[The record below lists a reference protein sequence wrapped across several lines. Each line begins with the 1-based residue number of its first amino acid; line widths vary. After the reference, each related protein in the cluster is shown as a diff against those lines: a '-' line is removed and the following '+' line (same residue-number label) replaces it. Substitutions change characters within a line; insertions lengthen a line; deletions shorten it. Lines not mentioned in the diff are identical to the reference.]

1 MEGDHKKEKPK
12 IVIVGAGLAGLTC
25 AYRLFKSGIMCKV
38 FEASERVGGRCFS
51 IRNYF
56 LDNQIAEH
64 GGELIDSE
72 HNEIKELAKEIGLKL
87 ENLIDIDK
95 KENKPFYFFNGQPY
109 SYDEAREI
117 AEAIKNRKIV
127 VVNTTAMETKVAQRL
142 VDFISGAC
150 CVLGA
155 QLQEV
160 EQRVYLLSP
169 SNVEVSNELRT
180 EISSKALFNWN
191 K

>member
-1 MEGDHKKEKPK
+1 MSNMFGK
-12 IVIVGAGLAGLTC
+12 
-25 AYRLFKSGIMCKV
+25 F
-38 FEASERVGGRCFS
+38 
-51 IRNYF
+51 
-56 LDNQIAEH
+56 
-64 GGELIDSE
+64 
-72 HNEIKELAKEIGLKL
+72 KEIIGLGEYDDDDFEDL
-87 ENLIDIDK
+87 EEVEEEEEVEEVEPIISK
-95 KENKPFYFFNGQPY
+95 QRGNKVVNIHNSACAKVMVVKPG

-117 AEAIKNRKIV
+117 SDAIKNRKIV
-127 VVNTTAMETKVAQRL
+127 VVNTTAMETKTAQRL

-169 SNVEVSNELRT
+169 SNVEVSNELRS